1 MICYPITITHIQVPL
16 GVLPKNENL
25 GDDMVDILLH
35 LHQYVPLVQTT
46 KSVHVPVTEEEVDVS
61 QASFRR
67 ILLGGDQLTT
77 ARARVAIRS
86 RVNSVTSATRL
97 DGLIPCAEDWHT
109 KLNLLDVSKLYHTPL
124 CTAPVMTD

>member
-1 MICYPITITHIQVPL
+1 MKKHDIPKNNVHYYIYTVPL

-67 ILLGGDQLTT
+67 ILWGGGTSSQLLEQG
-77 ARARVAIRS
+77 
-86 RVNSVTSATRL
+86 RL
-97 DGLIPCAEDWHT
+97 
-109 KLNLLDVSKLYHTPL
+109 
-124 CTAPVMTD
+124 

>member
-1 MICYPITITHIQVPL
+1 MFTITHIQVPL

-77 ARARVAIRS
+77 ARARAAIRS

-97 DGLIPCAEDWHT
+97 DGLIDWHS